1 MGSVRNLIQ
10 LKQSGL
16 TDEQVEAIVN
26 FVESNQEPL
35 ATKAALNEIKAELK
49 ADIAEVKAE
58 VRSVKSE
65 LNGDIAEIK
74 IGLAVIK
81 GEFSRLDNR
90 LTMRMAGFAVF
101 IVSVIAALKLFA

>member
-1 MGSVRNLIQ
+1 MGSVQKLIQ

-16 TDEQVEAIVN
+16 TDEQVNAIVD

-35 ATKAALNEIKAELK
+35 ATKAALNEVKVELK

-58 VRSVKSE
+58 LKADIMEVKLELAGFKSE
-65 LNGDIAEIK
+65 
-74 IGLAVIK
+74 VRT
-81 GEFSRLDNR
+81 EFARLDNR
-90 LTMRMAGFAVF
+90 ITMRMAGFAVL